1 MRYPASLAN
10 RWLKIKPVTEQDQ
23 PPGPELSRIAWVASS
38 RIDSARNERRPIYR
52 IPPEVLAM
60 IVEFRQSERFENYHP
75 KGYEWVCLML
85 VSHMWKTTILSFPSI
100 WSKLVMSAS
109 ISQSGMATV
118 VERSG
123 SHPLQVVI
131 PPPELES
138 VYPKSIRYK
147 HVSLIIGLLPRISKL
162 SIVTR
167 SVFDTLRICDAFEGC
182 RADRLERLNFIG
194 FPGLGELFALDS
206 PQLRFLYLCRVDSW
220 PARTAENL
228 THVHLGGNMNP
239 DTLERDLK
247 HSPGLQEIRIEN
259 VYQVPERVG
268 DYPKIRLAPG
278 VRLVITSSQN
288 TVASL
293 FVLETSNSLSIKTT
307 NIAIAS
313 IPITSFLRFAL
324 PRDLSRFRNLDNL
337 TKVHLK
343 LLDSGEGTSSR
354 TARTVTV
361 FLRCSTADREMLHVE
376 VDYILSCPQ
385 SSNTLEG
392 EVITERPPA
401 MRALNYL
408 RPLDLKKVVELKM
421 EGFVREWGLQSFE
434 LRHFLQFMPALKR
447 IATADDNERI
457 FQVALNAME
466 RNASVTVEGV

>member
-1 MRYPASLAN
+1 
-10 RWLKIKPVTEQDQ
+10 
-23 PPGPELSRIAWVASS
+23 
-38 RIDSARNERRPIYR
+38 
-52 IPPEVLAM
+52 M

-75 KGYEWVCLML
+75 KGYEWVRLMF

-100 WSKLVMSAS
+100 WSRLVMTAS
-109 ISQSGMATV
+109 VSQSGMATV

-167 SVFDTLRICDAFEGC
+167 SVLDTVRICSAFEGR
-182 RADRLERLNFIG
+182 RADQLQRLNFIG
-194 FPGLGELFALDS
+194 YPALGELFSLDS

-239 DTLERDLK
+239 DNLERDLK
-247 HSPGLQEIRIEN
+247 HSPGLQEIRIDN

-268 DYPKIRLAPG
+268 DYPKIRLASG

-293 FVLETSNSLSIKTT
+293 FVLGTSNSLSIRTT
-307 NIAIAS
+307 NIAITS

-324 PRDLSRFRNLDNL
+324 PRDLSRFRNVDSL
-337 TKVHLK
+337 TRIHLQ
-343 LLDSGEGTSSR
+343 LLDSGEGTHTR
-354 TARTVTV
+354 AARTVTV
-361 FLRCSTADREMLHVE
+361 VLRCSTADRETLHVE
-376 VDYILSCPQ
+376 VEYILSCPR

-392 EVITERPPA
+392 EIITERPPA

-408 RPLDLKKVVELKM
+408 RPLDLKEVAELRM
-421 EGFVREWGLQSFE
+421 EGFIREWELQSFE

-447 IATADDNERI
+447 VMTADGNEGI
-457 FQVALNAME
+457 FRVALDAME
-466 RNASVTVEGV
+466 RRASVVVEGV